1 MNKIDQI
8 LKIIEYSG
16 CSTSAFAN
24 KIGYN
29 QSNLSKVINRKRDVN
44 NNLIDAICN
53 EFPEINRTWLLT
65 GEGDMLNNSSLPE
78 AKKSFTSGTP
88 YYNVDFIGGFDLV
101 VNDKTIN
108 PEYLIQF
115 KPYEKAT
122 CWCNITG
129 HSMEPEINHGDIIA
143 LKLIED
149 FSFLPYGEVYA
160 IVTTNDMRTVKR
172 IGPSKN
178 PDCYTL
184 IPTNKS
190 PEYGVQELPKNKI
203 RYVYQVLG
211 CMKKL

>member
-8 LKIIEYSG
+8 LKIIKYSG
-16 CSTSAFAN
+16 CSASAFAN

-29 QSNLSKVINRKRDVN
+29 QSNLSKVINGKRDVN

-53 EFPEINRTWLLT
+53 KFPEINRVWLLT
-65 GEGDMLNNSSLPE
+65 GEGDMFDDSSLE

-101 VNDKTIN
+101 INDQTIN

-129 HSMEPEINHGDIIA
+129 HSM
-143 LKLIED
+143 
-149 FSFLPYGEVYA
+149 
-160 IVTTNDMRTVKR
+160 
-172 IGPSKN
+172 
-178 PDCYTL
+178 
-184 IPTNKS
+184 
-190 PEYGVQELPKNKI
+190 
-203 RYVYQVLG
+203 
-211 CMKKL
+211 